1 MDDVVILGQG
11 TGHGGSLGAFPS
23 GPVEI
28 DLGGGAG
35 VVLREGTGVTH
46 GGFPLSVVV
55 PELPEGIFHS
65 LGVLAPCPV
74 LGWDLLLVGLY
85 MTSNISLFQKSSLK

>member
-11 TGHGGSLGAFPS
+11 TGCGGSTGAFPS
-23 GPVEI
+23 GPVGVGLGGGTGVC
-28 DLGGGAG
+28 LGGGAG

-55 PELPEGIFHS
+55 PGMPEGISCSF
-65 LGVLAPCPV
+65 GMLAPCPV
-74 LGWDLLLVGLY
+74 PG
-85 MTSNISLFQKSSLK
+85 